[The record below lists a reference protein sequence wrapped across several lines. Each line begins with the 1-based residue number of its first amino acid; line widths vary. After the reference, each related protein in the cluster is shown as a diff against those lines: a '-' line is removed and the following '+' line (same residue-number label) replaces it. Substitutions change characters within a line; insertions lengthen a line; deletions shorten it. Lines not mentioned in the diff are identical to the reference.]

1 MFSLGNPLDNSNE
14 IVLEK
19 EINIILVNN
28 VRTVLR

>member
-1 MFSLGNPLDNSNE
+1 MSSLGNPLDNSNE